1 MKKFQ
6 TYQGKDLM
14 LYSGRDLMDFPPLKD
29 RLFRFL
35 FGLADWFGFWKFPP
49 AVDYDVLSDYV
60 LLVWFYTSGRP
71 IIRAERG
78 SGLEAFFARQRQDAS
93 PALPAG
99 FQTQAVTTLTAV
111 GDLMCSGALDHA
123 GQDYYRNVADLIFTA
138 DISFANLESTLTAG
152 EIEKPIQRVDE
163 NPKINAT
170 PQQYET
176 VSGYQGRKY
185 SIFQLANNHILDNGL
200 EGVLTT
206 CQRLDADG
214 IPYIGINHQPD
225 EQNQGRIFEMHGLR
239 LGFVAATYSLNL
251 RPYPAGKEH
260 LVNMI
265 RFHQLNVDVDLSLLE
280 RQIQWCRAQ
289 GCDLV
294 IAGLHWGMEW
304 EFFPRTYQLK
314 MAHQLAESGA
324 DIIIGHHAHV
334 IQPMEWYQT
343 KRDPQR
349 FVPILYNLGNLVP
362 ICSAPFTSLSL
373 VSQMEL
379 VTGELEGQKKTF
391 VQSVKLTPVIQLVQN
406 AGDDFTVSLEK
417 LQSLVAHPPT
427 QAVKEYADEAAKYA
441 DLVLG
446 QGWRQTKG

>member
-6 TYQGKDLM
+6 THTGKGLM
-14 LYSGRDLMDFPPLKD
+14 LYDGRDLMDFPLLKD

-49 AVDYDVLSDYV
+49 TVDYDALSDYA
-60 LLVWFYTSGRP
+60 LLVWLYLAGRP
-71 IIRAERG
+71 ITRAERG
-78 SGLEAFFARQRQDAS
+78 SGLESFFARQRQNAS

-111 GDLMCSGALDHA
+111 GDLMCNGALDYA
-123 GQDYYRNVADLIFTA
+123 GPDYYRNVADLIFTA
-138 DISFANLESTLTAG
+138 DIAYANLESTLTAG
-152 EIEKPIQRVDE
+152 EIEKPALRVDE
-163 NPKINAT
+163 NTKINAT

-206 CQRLDADG
+206 CQRLEADG
-214 IPYIGINHQPD
+214 IPYVGINHHPD
-225 EQNQGRIFEMHGLR
+225 EQKQGRVIEVNGLR

-251 RPYPAGKEH
+251 RPYPAGKEY

-265 RFHQLNVDVDLSLLE
+265 RFHQLNVAVDLSLLE
-280 RQIQWCRAQ
+280 GQIQWCRKQ
-289 GCDLV
+289 DCDLV

-304 EFFPRTYQLK
+304 EFFPRAYQLK
-314 MAHQLAESGA
+314 MAHQLAEAGA

-362 ICSAPFTSLSL
+362 ICAAPFTSLSL
-373 VSQMEL
+373 IAQLDL
-379 VTGELEGQKKTF
+379 VKGMLNGHEQTHVE
-391 VQSVKLTPVIQLVQN
+391 SVRLTPAIQLNQTIN
-406 AGDDFTVSLEK
+406 ESFTTSLER
-417 LQSLVAHPPT
+417 LQTLVANPPSPE
-427 QAVKEYADEAAKYA
+427 AKAYADEAAKYT

-446 QGWRQTKG
+446 TDWRRAKG